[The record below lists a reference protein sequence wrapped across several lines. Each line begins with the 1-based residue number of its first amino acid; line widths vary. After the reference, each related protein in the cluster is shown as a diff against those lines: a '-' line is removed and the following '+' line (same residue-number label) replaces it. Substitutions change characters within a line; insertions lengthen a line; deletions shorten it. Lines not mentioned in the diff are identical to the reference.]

1 MGEGTVLIG
10 KLVKVDLCGALHTDP
25 DIKFDG
31 RIGLVVGR
39 DPNVRSWLVLIDG
52 EVTRFNSAFLEVV
65 NETR

>member
-1 MGEGTVLIG
+1 MGEAPVSTG

-25 DIKFDG
+25 DLKFDG
-31 RIGLVVGR
+31 RIGLVVGS
-39 DPNVRSWLVLIDG
+39 DPSVRSWLVLIDG

>member
-1 MGEGTVLIG
+1 MGEVAVLTG

-25 DIKFDG
+25 DLKFDG
-31 RIGLVVGR
+31 RIGLVVGS
-39 DPNVRSWLVLIDG
+39 DPSVRSWLVLIDG